1 MSLRDTENGH
11 NNEAFIKFDLKFNLQ
26 IPGRDEKSQVIITV
40 DLEMQKGHT
49 NYSLIA
55 RSIYYAASM
64 LRDTMT
70 KRDDYNSINK
80 VYSIWICDKR
90 IIKSNDKSNA
100 SDIDNA
106 WFHRYTMLRTYYSGE
121 LPEDIEEYGKHS
133 GFYKYD
139 PEADLISIVIIE
151 LNKMNN
157 KQNKELNEI
166 MDAIFNSDKTK
177 TFNVIEKYTKV
188 NLTKTKK
195 IKGGIENML
204 TQQER
209 EQICMEEGRAE
220 GREEGRAEGEAAALK
235 ASIKTAFES
244 AIAMYN
250 GDKTKAVKL
259 VTQLLKVTK
268 EQIDDAIK
276 E

>member
-1 MSLRDTENGH
+1 M
-11 NNEAFIKFDLKFNLQ
+11 
-26 IPGRDEKSQVIITV
+26 
-40 DLEMQKGHT
+40 
-49 NYSLIA
+49 
-55 RSIYYAASM
+55 
-64 LRDTMT
+64 
-70 KRDDYNSINK
+70 
-80 VYSIWICDKR
+80 
-90 IIKSNDKSNA
+90 ND
-100 SDIDNA
+100 
-106 WFHRYTMLRTYYSGE
+106 
-121 LPEDIEEYGKHS
+121 
-133 GFYKYD
+133 
-139 PEADLISIVIIE
+139 
-151 LNKMNN
+151 

-209 EQICMEEGRAE
+209 EQICIEEGRAE

-250 GDKTKAVKL
+250 GDKAKAVKL